1 MGLVETDQLQCDGNQ
16 PCRRCQGKF
25 DPSRGLGTC
34 LIHAEAQFE
43 CKYARQHKKRGRAP
57 KKEQSSNATATTKDS
72 HSPPD
77 DPNTAPATDVRPHLD
92 SHAFSG
98 HSFQYE
104 QELLATPDIRTHS
117 LLASQQGF
125 GQDYQ
130 SIVLASTQRAFTEAG
145 SGRRDPSTGEG
156 STPFPNQSPTSTS
169 PSWNNHASPQLDMR
183 PPATSIDSLRYP
195 VLRPLLPMLEAIISS
210 SLACD
215 LLEVYFTSS
224 SSAQL
229 RPSSPHVLGYVFRKK
244 SFLHPTSPR
253 PSSPALLASMLW
265 IAAQTS
271 NATVLSSHPT
281 ARGRI
286 CRKLLELTVDLL
298 KPLIHSPVPGGST
311 IHGPTN
317 HVIDDVSL
325 GVLGVSTDN
334 DSEEGSMYAQV
345 DILVTYIHLATIVSA
360 SERKAASLRWWH
372 SAWSLAR
379 ELKLGREVLP
389 NASRQSIGEYRRD
402 ADIRGSF
409 SDGRYMPQLAKVSMA
424 DSTHH
429 SKFLSEEQREERRRA
444 WWLLYSMDRHLALC
458 YNRQLALLDRDC
470 CNLLQPVDDTLWQS
484 AHFESTMLRNPP
496 RRHAG
501 PSIICTGPGVFGYF
515 LPAMTL
521 LGQIV
526 DLNLARNRPS
536 YATGYHNPNKYDE
549 DVLDLGRQLEIYA
562 QSVRDLE
569 TQTLAPV
576 AAELNV
582 DALYE
587 PSAYNEA
594 PTPSVKSSS
603 TTDSH
608 IQSENTLL
616 LKTAIAYSKQIMH
629 VLAILVSGKWDPI
642 TLLEDRDLWISTDSF
657 VAATDHA
664 IAAAEAVGT
673 ILEVDPDLSFMPFFF
688 GIYLLQGSFL
698 LLLFADKLQ
707 GDVSENLVKACEYS
721 IRAHEASVVT
731 LDTLYQVR

>member
-1 MGLVETDQLQCDGNQ
+1 MV
-16 PCRRCQGKF
+16 
-25 DPSRGLGTC
+25 
-34 LIHAEAQFE
+34 
-43 CKYARQHKKRGRAP
+43 AP
-57 KKEQSSNATATTKDS
+57 DVSN
-72 HSPPD
+72 HS
-77 DPNTAPATDVRPHLD
+77 V
-92 SHAFSG
+92 
-98 HSFQYE
+98 
-104 QELLATPDIRTHS
+104 
-117 LLASQQGF
+117 LASRQGF
-125 GQDYQ
+125 SQDYQ
-130 SIVLASTQRAFTEAG
+130 SIVLASTQRAFTEG
-145 SGRRDPSTGEG
+145 GGGQRDPSTGEG

-169 PSWNNHASPQLDMR
+169 PSWNNHPSPQLDMR
-183 PPATSIDSLRYP
+183 PPATSMDSLRYP
-195 VLRPLLPMLEAIISS
+195 VLRPLLHMLEAIISP

-229 RPSSPHVLGYVFRKK
+229 RPSSPHILGYVFRKK
-244 SFLHPTSPR
+244 SFLHPTTPR

-281 ARGRI
+281 ARGRV

-325 GVLGVSTDN
+325 GVLGVSTDS
-334 DSEEGSMYAQV
+334 DGEDGSMYTQV

-372 SAWSLAR
+372 AAWSLAR

-389 NASRQSIGEYRRD
+389 NVSSQSIGDYRRD

-424 DSTHH
+424 DSTHN
-429 SKFLSEEQREERRRA
+429 SEFLSEEQREERRRA

-484 AHFESTMLRNPP
+484 AHFGSTMLRNPP
-496 RRHAG
+496 RRHTG
-501 PSIICTGPGVFGYF
+501 PSIICTGPGVFGFF

-526 DLNLARNRPS
+526 DLNLSRNRPS

-569 TQTLAPV
+569 SHALAPLT
-576 AAELNV
+576 AEITTDTLFN
-582 DALYE
+582 E
-587 PSAYNEA
+587 PSSYNEA

-608 IQSENTLL
+608 MQSENTLL
-616 LKTAIAYSKQIMH
+616 LKTAIAYAKQIMH
-629 VLAILVSGKWDPI
+629 VMAILVSGKWDPI

-731 LDTLYQVR
+731 LDTLYQVCWSCKQWRM